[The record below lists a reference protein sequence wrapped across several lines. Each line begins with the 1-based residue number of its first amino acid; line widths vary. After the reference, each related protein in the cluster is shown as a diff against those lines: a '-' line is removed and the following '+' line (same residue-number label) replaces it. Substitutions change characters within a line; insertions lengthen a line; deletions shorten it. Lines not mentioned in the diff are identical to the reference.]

1 MDDIQNK
8 RTQYGRI
15 FISKFVFLFTISG
28 RSNRLFTWKFYE
40 CSFAGG
46 FNYTTKNQTVTFFKV
61 LKNEQNNNWIFFQ
74 FFSSNRR
81 AKLHPQ
87 KQRSKY
93 ICKPD
98 AVVEAGNH
106 FVWEFV
112 TGRGSLNVPA
122 DAGILHHYR
131 VSSFFDIAIYG
142 IDYSSLECYSYSNLF
157 RSVNLVATIV
167 SKLHRCWIEPLT
179 NIQIA

>member
-1 MDDIQNK
+1 MKFRINGRNTGAYSFQNSFFYLQFPDDSVVYSHENTVNPALRAALI
-8 RTQYGRI
+8 TQRKTRRLVYGIYCWLLHIRNRI
-15 FISKFVFLFTISG
+15 WLLLFH
-28 RSNRLFTWKFYE
+28 
-40 CSFAGG
+40 
-46 FNYTTKNQTVTFFKV
+46 
-61 LKNEQNNNWIFFQ
+61 
-74 FFSSNRR
+74 RR

-131 VSSFFDIAIYG
+131 VSV
-142 IDYSSLECYSYSNLF
+142 LLLPSNQRIQVLY
-157 RSVNLVATIV
+157 LLIV
-167 SKLHRCWIEPLT
+167 LYHFEGL
-179 NIQIA
+179 

>member
-1 MDDIQNK
+1 MQNSNHFS
-8 RTQYGRI
+8 I
-15 FISKFVFLFTISG
+15 NLNNLNLFS
-28 RSNRLFTWKFYE
+28 
-40 CSFAGG
+40 
-46 FNYTTKNQTVTFFKV
+46 
-61 LKNEQNNNWIFFQ
+61 
-74 FFSSNRR
+74 RR

-93 ICKPD
+93 ICKPE

-131 VSSFFDIAIYG
+131 VRQLVMKCDH
-142 IDYSSLECYSYSNLF
+142 SNLIYCCI
-157 RSVNLVATIV
+157 L
-167 SKLHRCWIEPLT
+167 C
-179 NIQIA
+179 

>member
-1 MDDIQNK
+1 ML
-8 RTQYGRI
+8 
-15 FISKFVFLFTISG
+15 FLFVFSTLRF
-28 RSNRLFTWKFYE
+28 LAY
-40 CSFAGG
+40 
-46 FNYTTKNQTVTFFKV
+46 
-61 LKNEQNNNWIFFQ
+61 FQ
-74 FFSSNRR
+74 FFFLFYSQWYRR

-131 VSSFFDIAIYG
+131 VS
-142 IDYSSLECYSYSNLF
+142 
-157 RSVNLVATIV
+157 
-167 SKLHRCWIEPLT
+167 
-179 NIQIA
+179 

>member
-1 MDDIQNK
+1 MNFRINARNTGAYSFQNSFFYLQFPDDTITYSHENSINPAL
-8 RTQYGRI
+8 RAALITQR
-15 FISKFVFLFTISG
+15 KTRRFVVGFFVCK
-28 RSNRLFTWKFYE
+28 NRLKKSEKHKF
-40 CSFAGG
+40 SF
-46 FNYTTKNQTVTFFKV
+46 VCD
-61 LKNEQNNNWIFFQ
+61 L
-74 FFSSNRR
+74 NRR

-93 ICKPD
+93 ICRPD

-131 VSSFFDIAIYG
+131 VSDSFDIF
-142 IDYSSLECYSYSNLF
+142 E
-157 RSVNLVATIV
+157 
-167 SKLHRCWIEPLT
+167 K
-179 NIQIA
+179 